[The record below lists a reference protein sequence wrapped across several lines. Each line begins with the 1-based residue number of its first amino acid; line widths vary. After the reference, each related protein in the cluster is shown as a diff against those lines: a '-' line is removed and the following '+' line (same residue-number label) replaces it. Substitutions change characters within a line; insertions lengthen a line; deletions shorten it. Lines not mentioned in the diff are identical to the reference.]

1 MTETPQDT
9 AIALIGM
16 AGRFPGARTIDAY
29 WQNIVQGV
37 KSIRFFSDEELL
49 RAGVDPDLLAQ
60 PNYVKAGAIVD
71 DIDLFDASLFKY
83 APQEAALMDPQHRLF
98 LECAWE
104 ALEDAGYDPERYQD
118 LVGIFAGSAI
128 STYLLRNILPNSQV
142 MSDINSMQ
150 AALGNDKDSLA
161 SRVSYKLNLRGP
173 SIAVQT
179 YCSTSLVATHL
190 ACQSL
195 LNYECDM
202 ALAGGV
208 ALSIPQLS
216 GYLYE
221 EGGILSPDGVCRT
234 FDARGQGSVMGNG
247 AGVVVL
253 KRYAEAYADGDQ
265 IYAVLLSSCVNNDG
279 SVRVSYTA
287 PGLHGQTEVIAQAI
301 SDAGIETESIGYVEA
316 HGTATMLGDSIE
328 LAAMHK
334 AFARTTREKQFCAI
348 GSVKPNIGHLDRAS
362 GVAGLIK
369 AALALKHRVLPPSL
383 DFTQAS
389 PDIDLEHSPFY
400 VNTSARPWEVRDAP
414 RRAGVSSFGIGGTNA
429 HVVLQEAPHREPSR
443 PVSPWQL
450 FLLSAQTEQTLQ
462 QATHNLAAFLRTSPD
477 INLADAAYTL
487 QVGRG
492 AFNHRRFVV
501 GQQVQEVVAAL
512 EAGDH
517 TLSSAYQV
525 NRDRP
530 VAFLFSGGA
539 ANLADLARDLYQT
552 EPIFRQ
558 AYEQCSTHF
567 AQLTGMHLT
576 AELLAADEG
585 VKLLYQEPLTFT
597 AEYALAQLLQHR
609 GVQPGAVLGYG
620 PGAYVA
626 ACLAGVFSLD
636 EALRLVASALPLQLN
651 LPAPSRAE
659 KLAELAAL
667 IGTFALHEPALPL
680 LSPLTGTRISNE
692 QATDPAC
699 WLEHRYQIA
708 HVDGGLDSLLA
719 QAEYVLLSTGQGH
732 AAGEFLVAL
741 TPTLSAAREQ
751 PAPRAHLLAALG
763 QLWLAGVTIE
773 WQKLYQEEKRQRVSL
788 PTYPF
793 ERKRYWIEAP
803 YERSAPALRPAPAGR
818 KEQVADWFYRPCW
831 ERVDVTP
838 DVAGARAQNWLILPD
853 ATGVGERLA
862 ERLQQQGHSVV
873 RVYPGT
879 HFARPGEAVFQVRP
893 GASDDY
899 TRLCTALASEQHL
912 PDRVWHG
919 WNITRGVQ
927 AVSAET
933 LRAQHEQGFLSLLYL
948 ARALSAHL
956 FEAHLPLL
964 VFSSSLQNVTGQ
976 EALQPEKAPLLGA
989 SKVISQ
995 EPLNITC
1002 RCIDIEQSEPTD
1014 ELIEQVLRECMHQQ
1028 AEQVVAYRAGQRWV
1042 QTYAATPLASAHPQ
1056 TAHLRPE
1063 GVYLITG
1070 GLGGIGLALAE
1081 YLAKTVRARLVLV
1094 GRSPLPPRDTWQ
1106 DVLQRQ
1112 DADARLQRK
1121 ISSVLQI
1128 EEQGGAV
1135 LLCQA
1140 DIADEAQVQQVV
1152 QSAVEIFGT
1161 IHGVFHAAGVTDP
1174 ATFKTVEQLT
1184 AEDCEIHFRPKVY
1197 GTYALKQ
1204 ALEGRDLDFCLLFSS
1219 LSAVLGGLGFC
1230 AYAAANA
1237 FLDAMAYHTQRET
1250 NQRWLSVNWDTWLV
1264 NEEGQTPAGA
1274 TIAAFAMTASE
1285 GIEALLRVLASGEM
1299 HLVHSTGDLQARLLQ
1314 WSRAQSPAQSAQ
1326 PGAEQADALHQFA
1339 GEDYEQQ
1346 ITRVLQQA
1354 LGLEHVGPYENF
1366 FDLGGNSLIAL
1377 DVIARLKK
1385 IFRRPIP
1392 AVALFEAPT
1401 ISTLAAYLRSPLA
1414 GTESGSDVLQQRRER
1429 ARQAV
1434 KHDDLAIIGMTCR
1447 FPGAANVEQFWHNLS
1462 QGVESITTFSD
1473 EELLAAGVDPQ
1484 LISSPDYVKA
1494 RPVLDQVDQ
1503 FDAHFF
1509 GYSPR
1514 EAELTDPQHRLFLE
1528 CAWEVLEQAG
1538 YDCHSYEGL
1547 IGVFGGSN
1555 ISTYLLS
1562 LAASDNR
1569 ARLQA
1574 IDGFQIVI
1582 SNDKDSLTTTA
1593 SYKLNLKGPSF
1604 AVQTFCSTSLV
1615 AVHLASQSLLRG
1627 ECDMALAGG
1636 VSIRVPNR
1644 VGYLYIEGGQ
1654 EAPDGHCRAFDERSQ
1669 GSVLGD
1675 GVGIVVLK
1683 RLADALADGDTIHAV
1698 IKGSAINNDGSLKVS
1713 YSAPSVVGQA
1723 SVVTQALQD
1732 TNIPAESIGYIE
1744 AHGTGTKLGDPIEIA
1759 SLTRAFRA
1767 RTEKVGFCSIGSL
1780 KTNVGHLDRA
1790 AGVAGLIKTALV
1802 LKHGQIPPTLHFH
1815 APNPEIDFASSPF
1828 FVSTQLLP
1836 WPRGETP
1843 RRASV
1848 NSLGMGGT
1856 NAHVIMEEAPQAHP
1870 VSPAHPWQLLVW
1882 SARTETALLAATRNL
1897 QHYLQEH
1904 TEVNLTDVAY
1914 TLQRGRS
1921 AFEHRC
1927 ALVCRDGAEA
1937 VALLA
1942 ADNGQRLAGQQERRD
1957 RAVAFLFPGV
1967 GEQTAGMAA
1976 ELYQTEAVFRETIDH
1991 CCALVQQ
1998 FCGLDLYAVLYPAPA
2013 EEESVA
2019 QTGTHAWFG
2028 REKRV
2033 GKSAIRRTDLAQ
2045 PAAFVLEYALARL
2058 FMQKGILPRALLGYS
2073 LGEYVAACLADV
2085 LSLEDALRLVTGRAQ
2100 LIGELAE
2107 GSLLVVALSEEDVRP
2122 YLSEQVDL
2130 AVVNAPH
2137 TCTLGGPAE
2146 ALSLVEKQLR
2156 ACGVACS
2163 PAETAHAFHTRM
2175 LQPVRERFIELVRT
2189 VSLQAPR
2196 IPYVSNVTG
2205 TWITAEQATNP
2216 EYWADHMCCTVRF
2229 AHGVTRLLQDTDYA
2243 FLEVGPGQAL
2253 SSFVRQN
2260 QACEKERFP
2269 RIITT
2274 LVHGYET
2281 RPDTANML
2289 LALGKLWLAGVTPDW
2304 SALYQGERRQR
2315 LPLPTYPF
2323 ERQSYWLLEKGSAGR
2338 RGLEQRPRVQIARK
2352 SDVADWFYRPVWTRA
2367 SLSAEE
2373 SRAFSGSPWLIF
2385 ADELGVGEQIGAQVA
2400 QQGHRVIYIR
2410 PGAHFACLDEQ
2421 NFTVSA
2427 AEPDDYI
2434 RLFTTL
2440 AEKDQIPQRVVHCWH
2455 ISAPSSAPQV
2465 EQFRLHQEQGFY
2477 SMLSLAKGLS
2487 PHIYDEPVQI
2497 IAFATHMQEVTG
2509 QETLQPGKATLLG
2522 ACKVISQ
2529 EPLNLVCRCVDLA
2542 IPPDGW
2548 NVEELVAEC
2557 SSGTTDLQVAYRED
2571 GRWRQEYEPVAL
2583 PAVEAGDLPFRTQGV
2598 YLITGGLGA
2607 IGLTLAEYLART
2619 WQARLVLLGRS
2630 GLPPAQQWEDW
2641 LATHDAHDPQSE
2653 RIRRVQALE
2662 ALGGQ
2667 VLVYGADV
2675 SDEAQMHTLVQGVQA
2690 TFGALHGVFH
2700 AAGIVD
2706 EKVFKAVQDI
2716 GREECE
2722 IHFQAKAY
2730 GTYALAEALRDVD
2743 LDFCLLFSSLSVVL
2757 GGLGFAAYAA
2767 ANTFLDAFTRLH
2779 NRDGRLPWRSV
2790 NWDTWDV
2797 RANAHGSLGETIA
2810 AFAMRPDDCVDAL
2823 TRILRCPHAQL
2834 VNSTGD
2840 LPARLSQWLRAD
2852 LIVRSNAQREHVA
2865 AGVPGPGNYEQTI
2878 KEIWQD
2884 VLGVKEVGL
2893 YENFFELGGN
2903 SLIALEVINK
2913 LKKALR
2919 RPIPAVMLFEAPT
2932 ISLLTKYL
2940 QPEQQPEPVVER
2952 DLLKKRRED
2961 ARRVARAEGIAI
2973 IGMSGRFP
2981 GASSTA
2987 QFWQNLSGGVESI
3000 SFFSPEELEAAGV
3013 DPQVY
3018 QAPNY
3023 VPARP
3028 VLAPEVVEQFD
3039 AAFFGYSPREA
3050 ELTDPQHRVF
3060 LECAWEALEQAG
3072 YDTRTYEGLVGVF
3085 AGTNISTYIFRADT
3099 TKLGDVNQYQLLAGN
3114 DKDSLT
3120 SSVSYKLNLRG
3131 PSLAV
3136 QTFCSTSLVA
3146 THLACQSLLN
3156 GECDLALAGG
3166 ASISVPSVSGHLY
3179 EPGGMES
3186 PDGHCHTFDAQARGS
3201 MFGDG
3206 VGIVALKR
3214 LEDAIADGDYIQAV
3228 IKGSAINNDGSQKVS
3243 YAAPSVAGQAEVVLA
3258 ALANANVPAESLS
3271 YIEAHGTATEL
3282 GDPIEVASLTRAFRA
3297 STDQVGFCPIGSVKT
3312 NVGHLDRAAGISG
3325 LIKVV
3330 LSLQQEQIPPSLHFH
3345 SPNPEIDFEHS
3356 PFFVNTQ
3363 LRAWPRGAT
3372 PRRAGVNSLGMGG
3385 TNAHIVVEEAPI
3397 REPSGPSRPWQ
3408 LLLLSAR
3415 SAPALAQ
3422 VKQRLSDFL
3431 RQQTDESIADVAY
3444 TLQRGRQRL
3453 EYRAALVCR
3462 DRSEAL
3468 RLLAEQPT
3476 QVDRAE
3482 RRVDRPVAFLFPGVG
3497 EQYVGMAQEL
3507 YQQEKEFRTVF
3518 DSCCDLLQKLLD
3530 IDLRPV
3536 VFPPAGSRQTQ
3547 GEPQPGSLDLRALLG
3562 RQPQDAQAAQVG
3574 DLQNTSIAQPLMF
3587 VVEYALAQL
3596 LRHWGIQP
3604 RAMLGYSVGEYV
3616 AACLAGVLSLED
3628 ALHLVAYRA
3637 QLISELPA
3645 GEMIAVSLPEERIA
3659 GYLSAQVNLAAVNS
3673 PAACVLAGPG
3683 EQIARVSARLQ
3694 QDGIAV
3700 RRVETTHAFHSS
3712 MLASLQERLTTF
3724 VGTLQLN
3731 EPGIPYISNVT
3742 GTWITAEQ
3750 ATDPA
3755 YWAQH
3760 MCQTVRFASGAGA
3773 LLQEAEYLLLEVG
3786 PGQSLASFV
3795 KQHPTCTRERLP
3807 LIRATLPARADRGSE
3822 QAALCNVLGHLWL
3835 CGVAIDWHG
3844 FYAEERRLRL
3854 PLPTYPFERKRYW
3867 IATRHAA
3874 DSLAGNLLASPET
3887 VMSRLKREPLADWFY
3902 APGWRTAAPLPAS
3915 AATPAQDAICWLLFL
3930 DAYGIGEHIA
3940 ARLHE
3945 RGEECILV
3953 QAGQGFAQ
3961 LDEAH
3966 YMLRPAERA
3975 DYTRLLNELGA
3986 RGKRVQRI
3994 VHLWSLGE
4002 ALGERALCY
4011 GFSSLFAL
4019 AQALGDSEGEHCQL
4033 TVVSDATQN
4042 VTGDEPIAPIKATLI
4057 GPCFVLPQE
4066 YPRIQCRCIDIVV
4079 PAPGSR
4085 AYSAL
4090 TRQLVSEIT
4099 STESERLVAL
4109 RADRRW
4115 VPSFEAMHVESAAD
4129 QPLPL
4134 RQGGVYLITG
4144 GLGGIGLAMAHFL
4157 AAEYQARL
4165 ALVGRSGFP
4174 SRDQWQQL
4182 LEDQAGDERVKQ
4194 RIQRIQELEAL
4205 GAEVLVIQ
4213 ADVREKEPMRRAIAQ
4228 VQQRFGTLHGVL
4240 HTAGVPGVGLTQF
4253 KTIEQAREVMGPKV
4267 EGTLVLEELLG
4278 DSDLEL
4284 LVLFSSVTARM
4295 GGGPGQID
4303 YSAANAFLG
4312 AFAQS
4317 WCREG
4322 RHTVAIDW
4330 GEWQWNAWEAGLT
4343 GYDTQIQTFLKENRR
4358 KFGIAFEEGS
4368 EALKRVLATG
4378 LSQVIV
4384 STQNFP
4390 ALVAESK
4397 RLTAAYAVEQGRA
4410 LRQNQE
4416 THPRP
4421 ELLDAYL
4428 PARNEKEQQIVAL
4441 WEELLGIIPVGIND
4455 NFFELGG
4462 NSLIGID
4469 LIARLRKMF
4478 QLEVLASHVLY
4489 EAPTISTMAL
4499 YLEQGTSAQDA
4510 KQRLDRGEK
4519 RRESQTQRIRQLK
4532 GRGDQGEGTA
4542 RIVVGSRARTRS

>member
-1 MTETPQDT
+1 MTEIAQDT

-37 KSIRFFSDEELL
+37 RSIRFFSDAELL

-60 PNYVKAGAIVD
+60 PNYVRAGAPVD
-71 DIDLFDASLFKY
+71 DIDLFDASAFKY

-118 LVGIFAGSAI
+118 LIGVFAGSAI

-190 ACQSL
+190 AVQSL

-208 ALSIPQLS
+208 ALSVPQLA
-216 GYLYE
+216 GYLYA

-253 KRYAEAYADGDQ
+253 KRYAEACADGDQ

-316 HGTATMLGDSIE
+316 HGTATLLGDSIE
-328 LAAMHK
+328 LAAMQK
-334 AFARTTREKQFCAI
+334 AFARSTQEKQFCAI
-348 GSVKPNIGHLDRAS
+348 GSVKPNIGHLDRAA

-369 AALALKHRVLPPSL
+369 AALALKHRTLPPSL
-383 DFTQAS
+383 DFTSTS
-389 PDIDLEHSPFY
+389 PDLDLQQSPFY
-400 VNTSARPWEVRDAP
+400 VNTSARPWEVRESP

-429 HVVLQEAPHREPSR
+429 HVVLQEAPQRTPS
-443 PVSPWQL
+443 PPLSPWQL
-450 FLLSAQTEQTLQ
+450 FPLSAQTAAALQ
-462 QATHNLAAFLRTSPD
+462 QASHNLATFLRASPD
-477 INLADAAYTL
+477 LNLADAAYTL
-487 QVGRG
+487 QVGRS

-501 GQQVQEVVAAL
+501 AEQVQAVISAL
-512 EAGDH
+512 EAEEQVAC
-517 TLSSAYQV
+517 SAYQV
-525 NRDRP
+525 KRDRP
-530 VAFLFSGGA
+530 LALLFP
-539 ANLADLARDLYQT
+539 ADARQLRTLARELYHS
-552 EPIFRQ
+552 EPVFHQ
-558 AYEQCSTHF
+558 AYEQCSTQF
-567 AQLTGMHLT
+567 EQLTGMQLSE
-576 AELLAADEG
+576 ELLTADEG
-585 VKLLYQEPLTFT
+585 IKLLYQDALSF
-597 AEYALAQLLQHR
+597 ACEYALALVLQQR
-609 GVQPGAVLGYG
+609 GVQAEALLGAG

-626 ACLAGVFSLD
+626 ACLAGVFSPS
-636 EALRLVASALPLQLN
+636 EALRLLASALPLQLH
-651 LPAPSRAE
+651 LPDESRAE
-659 KLAELAAL
+659 QLAEMAAL
-667 IGTFALHEPALPL
+667 IGTFTLHEPTLAL
-680 LSPLTGTRISNE
+680 LSPLTGTHLSPA
-692 QATDPAC
+692 QATDPAN
-699 WLEHRYQIA
+699 WLAFSTQRAQ
-708 HVDGGLDSLLA
+708 LDESVEQVLA
-719 QAEYVLLSTGQGH
+719 GAEYVVLSTGLCQITH
-732 AAGEFLVAL
+732 ELLVPLLPASGQ
-741 TPTLSAAREQ
+741 PT
-751 PAPRAHLLAALG
+751 APRAQLLTALG
-763 QLWLAGVTIE
+763 QLWLLGVTID
-773 WQKLYQEEKRQRVSL
+773 WQKLWQGEKRQRVSL

-803 YERSAPALRPAPAGR
+803 SERQAAARLSAPTSVGR
-818 KEQVADWFYRPCW
+818 KEQKDEWFYRPTW
-831 ERVDVTP
+831 QQAELRQE
-838 DVAGARAQNWLILPD
+838 GASARPQRWLLLPD
-853 ATGVGERLA
+853 TSGVGERLA
-862 ERLQQQGHSVV
+862 ERLLQQGHSVV
-873 RVYPGT
+873 RVYPGA
-879 HFARPGEAVFQVRP
+879 HFACLQEQIFQVRP
-893 GASDDY
+893 GESDDY
-899 TRLCTALASEQHL
+899 TRLSTALASQQWL
-912 PDRVWHG
+912 PDQVWHG
-919 WNITRGVQ
+919 WNISREAQ

-933 LRAQHEQGFLSLLYL
+933 FQALHEQSFLSLLYL

-956 FEAHLPLL
+956 FEDTLQLL
-964 VFSSSLQNVTGQ
+964 VFSSHVQSASGQ
-976 EALQPEKAPLLGA
+976 EILQPEKAPLLGA
-989 SKVISQ
+989 CKVIAQ
-995 EPLNITC
+995 EPLNVTC
-1002 RCIDIEQSEPTD
+1002 RCVDIELPGQGEPDDALSE
-1014 ELIEQVLRECMHQQ
+1014 LVFNECLSAQ
-1028 AEQVVAYRAGQRWV
+1028 AEQVVAYRAGQRLV
-1042 QTYAATPLASAHPQ
+1042 QTYTALPLAAAQPEA
-1056 TAHLRPE
+1056 AHLRPE

-1081 YLAKTVRARLVLV
+1081 YLATTLRARLILV
-1094 GRSPLPPRDTWQ
+1094 GRSPLPARDTWQ
-1106 DVLQRQ
+1106 DVLQRP
-1112 DADARLQRK
+1112 DADARLQEK
-1121 ISSVLQI
+1121 IRRVLRM

-1140 DIADEAQVQQVV
+1140 DIADLTQVQQVV

-1174 ATFKTVEQLT
+1174 TTFKTVEQVS
-1184 AEDCEIHFRPKVY
+1184 AQDCAIHFQPKVY
-1197 GTYALKQ
+1197 GTYALRE
-1204 ALEGRDLDFCLLFSS
+1204 ALAGRNLDFCLLFSS
-1219 LSAVLGGLGFC
+1219 LSTVLGGLGFS
-1230 AYAAANA
+1230 AYAGANT
-1237 FLDAMAYHTQRET
+1237 FLDALARHIRQETQ
-1250 NQRWLSVNWDTWLV
+1250 QPWLSVNWDTWLV
-1264 NEEGQTPAGA
+1264 NDGQAPVGS

-1285 GIEALLRVLASGEM
+1285 GIEALLRVLASGEPQ
-1299 HLVHSTGDLQARLLQ
+1299 LVHSTGDLQARLQQ
-1314 WSRAQSPAQSAQ
+1314 WSRIPSPTEASDT
-1326 PGAEQADALHQFA
+1326 PGLV

-1354 LGLEHVGPYENF
+1354 LGLEHIGPYENF

-1401 ISTLAAYLRSPLA
+1401 ISTLAAYLRSPLP
-1414 GTESGSDVLQQRRER
+1414 GVQGGSDALQQRRER
-1429 ARQAV
+1429 ARQTGT
-1434 KHDDLAIIGMTCR
+1434 HDDIAIIGMTCR
-1447 FPGAANVEQFWHNLS
+1447 FPGAANVEQFWQNLS

-1484 LISSPDYVKA
+1484 LIASPDYVKA
-1494 RPVLDQVDQ
+1494 RPVLDQIDQ

-1528 CAWEVLEQAG
+1528 CAWEVLELAG
-1538 YDCHSYEGL
+1538 YDCQTYEGL
-1547 IGVFGGSN
+1547 VGVFGGSN

-1569 ARLQA
+1569 ARLQS

-1615 AVHLASQSLLRG
+1615 AVHLAAQSLLRG
-1627 ECDMALAGG
+1627 ECDMAMAGG

-1644 VGYLYIEGGQ
+1644 VGYLYLEGGQ

-1683 RLADALADGDTIHAV
+1683 RLADALEDGDTIHAV

-1732 TNIPAESIGYIE
+1732 TQIPAESIGYIE

-1767 RTEKVGFCSIGSL
+1767 QTDRVAFCPIGSL

-1790 AGVAGLIKTALV
+1790 AGVAGLIKAALV

-1828 FVSTQLLP
+1828 FVSPQLLP
-1836 WPRGETP
+1836 WQRGQTP

-1856 NAHVIMEEAPQAHP
+1856 NAHVILEEAPEARAI
-1870 VSPAHPWQLLVW
+1870 SPAHPWQLLIL
-1882 SARTETALLAATRNL
+1882 SAKTESALQAATRNL
-1897 QHYLQEH
+1897 QHYLQEQP
-1904 TEVNLTDVAY
+1904 EVNLTDVAF

-1921 AFEHRC
+1921 AFEYRR

-1937 VALLA
+1937 VALLGTES
-1942 ADNGQRLAGQQERRD
+1942 GQQLSSRQERRD

-1967 GEQTAGMAA
+1967 GEQTAGMAG
-1976 ELYQTEAVFRETIDH
+1976 ELYQSEAVFRETIDR
-1991 CCALVQQ
+1991 CCTLVKQA
-1998 FCGLDLYAVLYPAPA
+1998 CGLDLYQLLYPAPGA
-2013 EEESVA
+2013 EMPTE
-2019 QTGTHAWFG
+2019 QRGPFG
-2028 REKRV
+2028 RQRR
-2033 GKSAIRRTDLAQ
+2033 GTSAAVIRRTELAQ

-2058 FMQKGILPRALLGYS
+2058 FMQKGIVPRAMLGYS

-2085 LSLEDALRLVTGRAQ
+2085 LSLEDAIRLVTGRAQ
-2100 LIGELAE
+2100 LISELAE
-2107 GSLLVVALSEEDVRP
+2107 GSLLVVALSEEEVRP
-2122 YLSEQVDL
+2122 YCNEQVDL
-2130 AVVNAPH
+2130 AVVNAPR

-2146 ALSLVEKQLR
+2146 ALATVEAQLQ
-2156 ACGVACS
+2156 AQGVACS
-2163 PAETAHAFHTRM
+2163 LAATTHAFHTRM
-2175 LQPVRERFIELVRT
+2175 LQPARERFIELVRS

-2205 TWITAEQATNP
+2205 TWITAEQATDP
-2216 EYWADHMCCTVRF
+2216 AYWADHMCDTVRF
-2229 AHGVTRLLQDTDYA
+2229 AHGVSRLLQDTEYA
-2243 FLEVGPGQAL
+2243 FLEVGPGQTL
-2253 SSFVRQN
+2253 GSFVRQN
-2260 QACEKERFP
+2260 PACEKERFSQ
-2269 RIITT
+2269 IIPT

-2281 RPDTANML
+2281 RPDTANVL

-2304 SALYQGERRQR
+2304 SALYQGEHRRR

-2338 RGLEQRPRVQIARK
+2338 RGLEARPRAQIARNNE
-2352 SDVADWFYRPVWTRA
+2352 VADWFYRPVWRQAPLAA
-2367 SLSAEE
+2367 SE
-2373 SRAFSGSPWLIF
+2373 RGIFTGSPWLIF
-2385 ADELGVGEQIGAQVA
+2385 ADELGVGEQIGAQIA
-2400 QQGHRVIYIR
+2400 RQGQRVIYIR
-2410 PGAHFACLDEQ
+2410 PGAHFSRLDEQ
-2421 NFTVSA
+2421 TFTVSP
-2427 AEPDDYI
+2427 AEPEDYV
-2434 RLFTTL
+2434 RLCNVL
-2440 AEKDQIPQRVVHCWH
+2440 AEQECVPQRVVHCWQ
-2455 ISAPSSAPQV
+2455 ISAPSSDQQE
-2465 EQFRLHQEQGFY
+2465 EQFRLDQERGFY

-2487 PHIYDEPVQI
+2487 PHIYDEPVQV
-2497 IAFATHMQEVTG
+2497 IALSTHMQEVSG

-2529 EPLNLVCRCVDLA
+2529 EPLNLVCRCIDLA
-2542 IPPDGW
+2542 LPAEGW
-2548 NVEELVAEC
+2548 PIEELVAEC
-2557 SSGTTDLQVAYRED
+2557 CSGTTDLQVAYRED
-2571 GRWRQEYEPVAL
+2571 GRWRQEYEPATL
-2583 PAVEAGDLPFRTQGV
+2583 PEVEAADLPFRTQGV

-2619 WQARLVLLGRS
+2619 WQARLVLLGRA
-2630 GLPPAQQWEDW
+2630 GLPPAEQWEEW
-2641 LATHDAHDPQSE
+2641 LATHAAEDAQSE
-2653 RIRRVQALE
+2653 RIRRVQALT
-2662 ALGGQ
+2662 ALGSQ

-2675 SDEAQMHTLVQGVQA
+2675 ANEDQMRTLVQEVQA
-2690 TFGALHGVFH
+2690 NFGALHGVFH

-2716 GREECE
+2716 NWQECE
-2722 IHFQAKAY
+2722 IHFQAKAA
-2730 GTYALAEALRDVD
+2730 GTYVLERVLHDVE

-2757 GGLGFAAYAA
+2757 GGLAFAAYAA
-2767 ANTFLDAFTRLH
+2767 ANTFLDAFARLH
-2779 NRDGRLPWRSV
+2779 NRESGLPWRSV

-2797 RANAHGSLGETIA
+2797 RENAHGSLGETIA
-2810 AFAMRPDDCVDAL
+2810 AFAMRPHECIDAL
-2823 TRILRCPHAQL
+2823 TRVLRSQHTQL

-2840 LPARLSQWLRAD
+2840 LPARLSQWLRTD
-2852 LIVRSNAQREHVA
+2852 LIVRSNTQRVQVA
-2865 AGVPGPGNYEQTI
+2865 AGTPGPDNYEQTI
-2878 KEIWQD
+2878 KEIWQE

-2913 LKKALR
+2913 LKKAFR

-2932 ISLLTKYL
+2932 ISLLTRYL
-2940 QPEQQPEPVVER
+2940 QPEQAPEPVVER
-2952 DLLKKRRED
+2952 DLLRKRRED
-2961 ARRVARAEGIAI
+2961 ARRTARAEGVAI

-2981 GASSTA
+2981 GAATIAS
-2987 QFWQNLSGGVESI
+2987 FWHNLSNGVESI
-3000 SFFSPEELEAAGV
+3000 SFFTPEELEAAGI
-3013 DPQVY
+3013 DAQVY

-3028 VLAPEVVEQFD
+3028 ILAPEIVEQFD

-3085 AGTNISTYIFRADT
+3085 AGTNISTYIFRADM

-3156 GECDLALAGG
+3156 GECDMALSGG
-3166 ASISVPSVSGHLY
+3166 VSISIPSLGGHLY

-3186 PDGHCHTFDAQARGS
+3186 PDGHCRTFDAQAHGS

-3206 VGIVALKR
+3206 VGVIVLKR

-3243 YAAPSVAGQAEVVLA
+3243 YAAPSVAGQAEVVLS
-3258 ALANANVPAESLS
+3258 ALANANVSAESLS

-3297 STDQVGFCPIGSVKT
+3297 STNQTGFCPIGSVKT

-3330 LSLQQEQIPPSLHFH
+3330 LSLQEEQIPPSLHFQ
-3345 SPNPEIDFEHS
+3345 SPNPEIDFANS

-3363 LRAWPRGAT
+3363 LRAWPRGTA

-3385 TNAHIVVEEAPI
+3385 TNAHVVVEEAPV

-3415 SAPALAQ
+3415 SASALAQ
-3422 VKQRLSDFL
+3422 VKQRLADFL
-3431 RQQTDESIADVAY
+3431 RQQSNEDIADIAY

-3453 EYRAALVCR
+3453 EYRAALMCR
-3462 DRSEAL
+3462 DRSEAI
-3468 RLLAEQPT
+3468 RLLEEQPSR
-3476 QVDRAE
+3476 VDRAE

-3497 EQYVGMAQEL
+3497 EQYVGMAREL
-3507 YQQEKEFRTVF
+3507 YQQEQGFRTAF
-3518 DSCCDLLQKLLD
+3518 DTCCNLLQTFLD
-3530 IDLRPV
+3530 VDLRPL
-3536 VFPPAGSRQTQ
+3536 VFAAEETAQIPGNEQPAG
-3547 GEPQPGSLDLRALLG
+3547 LDLRALLG
-3562 RQPQDAQAAQVG
+3562 RQSQESQRGQG
-3574 DLQNTSIAQPLMF
+3574 GELHTTRIAQPLMF
-3587 VVEYALAQL
+3587 AVEYALAQL
-3596 LRHWGIQP
+3596 LLQWGIQP

-3637 QLISELPA
+3637 ELISELPA
-3645 GEMIAVSLPEERIA
+3645 GDMIAVSLPEERIA
-3659 GYLSAQVNLAAVNS
+3659 PYLSAQVNLAAVNS
-3673 PAACVLAGPG
+3673 PATCVLAGPG
-3683 EQIARVSARLQ
+3683 EQIALVSARLQ
-3694 QDGIAV
+3694 QDGIAL

-3712 MLASLQERLTTF
+3712 MLTPLQERLNAF
-3724 VGTLQLN
+3724 VETLTLH
-3731 EPGIPYISNVT
+3731 EPAVPYISNLS

-3750 ATDPA
+3750 ATDPT
-3755 YWAQH
+3755 YWAAH
-3760 MCQTVRFASGAGA
+3760 MCQTVRFASGAGT

-3795 KQHPTCTRERLP
+3795 RQHPACTRERLP
-3807 LIRATLPARADRGSE
+3807 LIRTSLPSREGSE
-3822 QAALCNVLGHLWL
+3822 QAALCTMLGQLWL
-3835 CGVAIDWHG
+3835 CGVVVDWHG
-3844 FYAEERRLRL
+3844 FYTNERRLRL

-3867 IATRHAA
+3867 IAARDAA
-3874 DSLAGNLLASPET
+3874 DALAGNLLASPET
-3887 VMSRLKREPLADWFY
+3887 VMSRLKREPLAGWLY
-3902 APGWRTAAPLPAS
+3902 APGWKTAAPLPLS
-3915 AATPAQDAICWLLFL
+3915 PATRTGESTCWLLLL
-3930 DAYGIGEHIA
+3930 DTYGIGAQIA
-3940 ARLHE
+3940 ARLQE
-3945 RGEECILV
+3945 RGDACILV

-3961 LDEAH
+3961 LDDTH
-3966 YMLRPAERA
+3966 YTLHPQKRAE
-3975 DYTRLLNELGA
+3975 YTRLLNELSA
-3986 RGKRVQRI
+3986 RGTHVQRI

-4002 ALGERALCY
+4002 SLVERALDY

-4019 AQALGDSEGEHCQL
+4019 AQALGDAEGEQCQL
-4033 TVVSDATQN
+4033 IVVSDGAHT
-4042 VTGDEPIAPIKATLI
+4042 VSGDEPVVPIKATLA
-4057 GPCFVLPQE
+4057 GPCYVLPQE
-4066 YPRIQCRCIDIVV
+4066 YPNLQCRWIDIVL
-4079 PAPGSR
+4079 PAAGSR
-4085 AYSAL
+4085 AYAVL
-4090 TRQLVSEIT
+4090 TRQLESEI
-4099 STESERLVAL
+4099 SAAESERLIAL

-4115 VPSFEAMHVESAAD
+4115 LPSFEAMHVEETTQQS
-4129 QPLPL
+4129 LPL

-4144 GLGGIGLAMAHFL
+4144 GLGGIGLAMARFL
-4157 AAEYQARL
+4157 ATEYRAKL
-4165 ALVGRSGFP
+4165 ALVGRSTLP
-4174 SRDQWQQL
+4174 ARTQWAQVL
-4182 LEDQAGDERVKQ
+4182 ADQAGDKRVKQ
-4194 RIQRIQELEAL
+4194 RIQSVQELETL
-4205 GAEVLVIQ
+4205 GADVLVIQ
-4213 ADVREKEPMRRAIAQ
+4213 ADVREKRQMRRAIAEIGE
-4228 VQQRFGTLHGVL
+4228 RFGTLHGVL
-4240 HTAGVPGVGLTQF
+4240 HTAGVPGIGLTQF

-4267 EGTLVLEELLG
+4267 EGTLVLDELLEG
-4278 DSDLEL
+4278 SEVEL

-4312 AFAQS
+4312 AYAQT
-4317 WCREG
+4317 CQREG
-4322 RHTVAIDW
+4322 RQTVAIDW

-4343 GYDTQIQTFLKENRR
+4343 GYDTQIQAFLQENRR
-4358 KFGIAFEEGS
+4358 KFGITFAEGS

-4378 LSQVIV
+4378 LSQVVV

-4397 RLTAAYAVEQGRA
+4397 RLTAAYALEQGRA
-4410 LRQNQE
+4410 ARQNQE

-4421 ELLDAYL
+4421 DLLDDYL

-4478 QLEVLASHVLY
+4478 QLEVLAAHVLY
-4489 EAPTISTMAL
+4489 EAPTISAMAL
-4499 YLEQGTSAQDA
+4499 YLEQGTSTQEAR
-4510 KQRLDRGEK
+4510 QRLDRGEK
-4519 RRESQTQRIRQLK
+4519 RRESQKQRMRQIQ
-4532 GRGDQGEGTA
+4532 GQGERVEKTA
-4542 RIVVGSRARTRS
+4542 RVAVGGRRRTQS